1 MADGEH
7 HPISN
12 GAPEKKFRFVYFERG
27 FCIVRIVT
35 GLQKCLAEVT
45 ELFSIAIKVFS
56 FNAFC
61 SLGGCLV
68 KRVKGF
74 WSFGVFLVLGF

>member
-27 FCIVRIVT
+27 FCIVRSVT
-35 GLQKCLAEVT
+35 GLQKCLAEIT
-45 ELFSIAIKVFS
+45 ELCSIAKAFS
-56 FNAFC
+56 FDG
-61 SLGGCLV
+61 L
-68 KRVKGF
+68 
-74 WSFGVFLVLGF
+74 FLHKLFLE